1 MPRYALTTTF
11 AMPADTDWDA
21 LRETARQ
28 RASIYTTVP
37 GLRAKAFIVAPE
49 RNEYGG
55 QYVFDSRAA
64 LDAFVASDLFASSKA
79 KFGEPAV
86 AIAEIA
92 AYLSDGAILTD
103 ES

>member
-1 MPRYALTTTF
+1 MPRYSLITSFT
-11 AMPADTDWDA
+11 MPADTDWDT
-21 LRETARQ
+21 LRETARG
-28 RASIYTTVP
+28 RTPIYTTVP

-79 KFGEPAV
+79 KFGEPAIT
-86 AIAEIA
+86 IAEIA
-92 AYLSDGAILTD
+92 AYLSDGAVVP
-103 ES
+103 EP